1 MRHFFITSFER
12 LMNVMVVLTGL
23 AILALAGKMAMAAH
37 GDSEQL
43 LYAALVLLGGFVALI
58 TFAGSAYLAIANHK
72 TLRRMATLVET
83 GGRAAK
89 PLTATRSRELP
100 ARRVVQSQPAP
111 LHDEPFE
118 EDEAAVAPPAVA
130 AAPVRHAPVMRAAAK
145 AATAPVAAQLPVAKA
160 VAKAAA
166 KPAFS
171 RQMPVMRAQTEA
183 PMPDQQMP
191 DQQMPESHVL
201 HEPQPAAPSQ
211 SRMAAEMQAYG
222 ESDHAAPYVA
232 APQQAP
238 LRSAYQP
245 EPAYDDAPHEAQ
257 PAGVF
262 SGRAMPKARGPA
274 EAPAQS
280 PVFSQPALGAQPR
293 SGGLPHGQPSAA
305 QPAMQAQPQPAA
317 AQPIAQPAHQP
328 SATAQKSGRLV
339 ADRRPAR

>member
-23 AILALAGKMAMAAH
+23 AILALAGKMAMDAQ
-37 GDSEQL
+37 GNTEQL
-43 LYAALVLLGGFVALI
+43 LYAALVLLGGFVVLI

-100 ARRVVQSQPAP
+100 ARRLVQSQPAP

-118 EDEAAVAPPAVA
+118 EDEAPVAPPAA
-130 AAPVRHAPVMRAAAK
+130 APAPVRHAPVMRAPAK
-145 AATAPVAAQLPVAKA
+145 AAASATAQPP

-183 PMPDQQMP
+183 PVP
-191 DQQMPESHVL
+191 DQQMPESNVW
-201 HEPQPAAPSQ
+201 HEPQPQPVAPSQ
-211 SRMAAEMQAYG
+211 SRMAAEMQAYDD
-222 ESDHAAPYVA
+222 SVLAAPHVA

-238 LRSAYQP
+238 LRSAHQP
-245 EPAYDDAPHEAQ
+245 VPVYDDASHEAQ
-257 PAGVF
+257 PAAVF
-262 SGRAMPKARGPA
+262 SGRAMPKARVAA

-280 PVFSQPALGAQPR
+280 PVFSQPALGAHPR
-293 SGGLPHGQPSAA
+293 AGGSPHGQPSAA
-305 QPAMQAQPQPAA
+305 APAVQAPHQPAA
-317 AQPIAQPAHQP
+317 AQPVAQPAHQP
-328 SATAQKSGRLV
+328 GSTAQKSGRLV